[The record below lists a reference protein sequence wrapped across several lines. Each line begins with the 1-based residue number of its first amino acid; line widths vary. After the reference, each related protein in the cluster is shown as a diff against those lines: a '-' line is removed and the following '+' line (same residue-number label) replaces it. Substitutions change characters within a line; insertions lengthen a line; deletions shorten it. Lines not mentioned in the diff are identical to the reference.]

1 MSRTY
6 QINLELLSQNPT
18 HVFENQLVKVFQ
30 STISRDLQMATAEIM
45 DGPDKGKWTT
55 VYLDKAV
62 AISSLS

>member
-1 MSRTY
+1 MNRTY
-6 QINLELLSQNPT
+6 QINPELLSQNPT
-18 HVFENQLVKVFQ
+18 HVFDNQLVKVFQ
-30 STISRDLQMATAEIM
+30 STIDKESNTATAEIM